1 MKNNPEY
8 SSFRFKVIIF
18 RPQPYLF
25 KLLLD
30 ITYLQNLLIE
40 IQGPEFRPK
49 GGGGSLNIVLFKMR
63 NHMNVF

>member
-49 GGGGSLNIVLFKMR
+49 GGGG
-63 NHMNVF
+63 